1 MIVIEVSVSLYAVLS
16 KYIRTL
22 ITNNKMAFV
31 VRDNCTVRDL
41 MDIVGIPSDEV
52 GMVVINGRVVN
63 NDYCLHENDEVKM
76 FSPLEGG

>member
-1 MIVIEVSVSLYAVLS
+1 MEVSLCLYAELS

-22 ITNNKMAFV
+22 NLQNKMKIV
-31 VRDNCTVRDL
+31 VPDKCSVNDL
-41 MDIVGIPSDEV
+41 MVAVGMDPDEV

-63 NDYCLHENDEVKM
+63 NDYYFKDNDEVSM